1 MQDREVVAA
10 VVAADPDGLAAA
22 YDQFAAPLFAY
33 CRRMLPDPEAAAG
46 AVRDTFVIA
55 TSRLEG
61 LRDPDRLRAWLYAV
75 ARNECLR
82 RQQAAGVTSRPPKVT
97 LPAPGAGAPAA
108 IELPDELRGQVLRAC
123 TDNTPAGRADRASV
137 THRAGSFGPTGFPK
151 AIGAPGPLWWRR
163 IRRHPRAATAVIA
176 VAAVAAVAAG
186 GIVVMLTAGSPH
198 HTQVSTLALGG
209 GVPAGATGVAS
220 SSAAA
225 SPSATHRASPANS
238 RPAPSVSASAGVPSP
253 DPPIGR
259 ESPPPSAS
267 APGTPPSSSP
277 LPSPSSPPSSS
288 SPSPTPTPTPTPGR
302 GTLKATPAELKLTST
317 AGKAV
322 SGTFILSAVGGPV
335 RNYTISVPAGMA
347 AKVKVSPAAGSLP
360 GDGWVTVTVTVTSKV
375 AVGTRLTVD
384 PGNIAVT
391 VALSIKA

>member
-1 MQDREVVAA
+1 MVAA
-10 VVAADPDGLAAA
+10 VAAADPDGLAAA

-55 TSRLEG
+55 TSRLGG

-75 ARNECLR
+75 ARNECLL
-82 RQQAAGVTSRPPKVT
+82 RQQAAGVPSRPPKVP
-97 LPAPGAGAPAA
+97 LPSPGAGAPAA
-108 IELPDELRGQVLRAC
+108 IELPDELRGQVLKAC

-137 THRAGSFGPTGFPK
+137 THRAGPFGPTGFPK

-163 IRRHPRAATAVIA
+163 IRRHPRAVTAVIA
-176 VAAVAAVAAG
+176 VTAVAAG

-198 HTQVSTLALGG
+198 RTPVSTLALGG

-225 SPSATHRASPANS
+225 SPPAAHRASPANS
-238 RPAPSVSASAGVPSP
+238 RPAPSVSASVGVPSP
-253 DPPIGR
+253 DPPTGR
-259 ESPPPSAS
+259 GSLPPPSAS
-267 APGTPPSSSP
+267 APGTSPSAS
-277 LPSPSSPPSSS
+277 PSPSS
-288 SPSPTPTPTPTPGR
+288 SPSPSPPPSPSPSPSPSR
-302 GTLKATPAELKLTST
+302 GTLKVTPAALALTST

-335 RNYTISVPAGMA
+335 SNYTISVPAAMA

-375 AVGTRLTVD
+375 AVNTQLTVD
-384 PGNIAVT
+384 PGNVAVT
-391 VALSIKA
+391 VTLGIKA